1 MNAAGSSNSI
11 RFQLALSAEKY
22 LAYYQGNVRDVV
34 VRSEDGRNIRFPA
47 SAIQGFLTHSGI
59 YGTFEITF
67 DENNK
72 LIGVRS
78 MSARNEMKPE

>member
-1 MNAAGSSNSI
+1 MHTEGCSNSI
-11 RFQLALSAEKY
+11 RFRLAISAEEY
-22 LAYYQGNVRDVV
+22 LAYYQGNARDVV

-59 YGTFEITF
+59 FGTFEITF

-78 MSARNEMKPE
+78 VSVR